1 MGPYTIVMLFFLSSV
16 AFSQHAHETG
26 KAAVKKDEARVPIE
40 VPPEQQTRIGL
51 QTTIVKMKSVSHT
64 IRTVGTVTADERTEA
79 HIHTKLSG
87 WIETIYADYVGKE
100 VKKDGPLFDLYSPEL
115 VTTQEEYIAA
125 SKQSGVGRELA
136 RAALDRLQLWGVPQ
150 KAIDKLKKN
159 KKSSRTITFD
169 SPVSGFV
176 IKKSAI
182 QGMYITPGME
192 LYQIADLT
200 KIWIM
205 VTLYEY
211 DVSVIKVGD
220 AAEVQLP
227 YDSKLN
233 FKTKITYIDP
243 EIEMETRTA
252 KARIEVD
259 NKTQNFKPG
268 MYVNVILK
276 KELGEAITIPEDS
289 LIDTGLRKIVFVKSG
304 TSRFEPRDVKAGPRV
319 ENQFVIL
326 SGLKTGEEIVTSAH
340 FFIDA
345 ESKLKA
351 AILKGSASP
360 SGKHGGH

>member
-1 MGPYTIVMLFFLSSV
+1 MGPFIILLFFLSTV
-16 AFSQHAHETG
+16 VFSQHVHEVG
-26 KAAVKKDEARVPIE
+26 KETVKKEEARVPIE

-51 QTTIVKMKSVSHT
+51 QTTIIKMKSVFHT

-100 VKKDGPLFDLYSPEL
+100 VKKNEPLFALYSPEL
-115 VTTQEEYIAA
+115 ITTQEEYIAA
-125 SKQSGVGRELA
+125 SKHSGVGSELA

-150 KAIDKLKKN
+150 KEIDKLKKN
-159 KKSSRTITFD
+159 KKYSRTVTFD

-176 IKKSAI
+176 IKKNAI

-192 LYQIADLT
+192 LYQIADLS

-220 AAEVQLP
+220 SAEVQFP

-233 FKTKITYIDP
+233 FKTDITYVDP

-252 KARIEVD
+252 KARLEVE

-268 MYVNVILK
+268 MYVNIVLK
-276 KELGEAITIPEDS
+276 KNLGAAITIPVDS

-304 TSRFEPRDVKAGPRV
+304 TSRFEPRAVTTGPRV

-345 ESKLKA
+345 ESKLRA